1 MINSNTRNHFKAL
14 KSGKVYLDTAA
25 TSLTPDI
32 VVDKM
37 AEYYNEY
44 PSNVHRGNY
53 AWGDVATTEYEGTRD
68 KIRTWCNADNLS
80 LIHI

>member
-1 MINSNTRNHFKAL
+1 MMNSNIRNHFKAL
-14 KSGKVYLDTAA
+14 KTGKVYLDSAA
-25 TSLTPDI
+25 TSLTPDT

-53 AWGDVATTEYEGTRD
+53 AWGDVATEEYEGTRD
-68 KIRTWCNADNLS
+68 KIKDLS